1 MGWAIGAGLAL
12 TLLLLVATANF
23 MLIVF
28 RVMLDRADAKFL
40 LLSLAS
46 LGSGQALLFFAVARV
61 GLLSAPTFEIF
72 WLISMCIAISSL
84 VTVLVFG
91 GTSRAVDRN

>member
-23 MLIVF
+23 ILIVARIMF
-28 RVMLDRADAKFL
+28 DRFNAKFL

-46 LGSGQALLFFAVARV
+46 LGSGQALLFFAVARA
-61 GLLSAPTFEIF
+61 GLFSAPAFEIF

-84 VTVLVFG
+84 VAVLIFG
-91 GTSRAVDRN
+91 GTSRAMDRN